1 VIDQV
6 MGEVL
11 FSERDIAARVEDLAR
26 QIVTRKPD
34 IAVPVLTGAFV
45 FAADLLRALAR
56 LGLSLPTEF
65 LWLRAYEA
73 KVAGEVTVLA
83 GPGEAV
89 RGKSVLL
96 IDGVLD
102 RGATI
107 VKARALLKEAGAKS
121 VLTAVAVDKLREDA
135 LAHADFALFH
145 GVTDF
150 IAGYGMDHAGAER
163 GLPDIVRVE

>member
-1 VIDQV
+1 
-6 MGEVL
+6 M
-11 FSERDIAARVEDLAR
+11 SKTSPARSCPASRTSPAGAR
-26 QIVTRKPD
+26 GRN
-34 IAVPVLTGAFV
+34 FV

-56 LGLSLPTEF
+56 QGLSLPTEF

-73 KVAGEVTVLA
+73 KTAGEVTVLA

-107 VKARALLKEAGAKS
+107 VKARALLKDAGAKS

-163 GLPDIVRVE
+163 GLPDIVRVGYSSLPVIPGERAK

>member
-1 VIDQV
+1 VT
-6 MGEVL
+6 GEVL
-11 FSERDIAARVEDLAR
+11 FSQREIAGRVEDLAR
-26 QIVTRKPD
+26 EIVARKPE
-34 IAVPVLTGAFV
+34 IAVPILIGSFV

-56 LGLSLPTEF
+56 QGLSLPTEF
-65 LWLRAYEA
+65 LWLRSYDGKAA
-73 KVAGEVTVLA
+73 PGDVSVIAGA
-83 GPGEAV
+83 GEAV

-102 RGATI
+102 RGATV

-121 VLTAVAVDKLREDA
+121 VLTAVAVDKLRGDA
-135 LAHADFALFH
+135 VAHADFALFH